1 MKLQREN
8 DNIYEI
14 WNIYVIENGILNAL
28 NFQNMIN

>member
-1 MKLQREN
+1 MKLQIEN
-8 DNIYEI
+8 DSIYEI